1 MDWAD
6 GKHDSVL
13 PQTSMIGPVLVFLAV
28 IVLVGAFLVF
38 IHSWLS
44 RTEEQSREPPEPRP
58 TRQAPPD
65 SA

>member
-1 MDWAD
+1 MDWAG
-6 GKHDSVL
+6 GKDF
-13 PQTSMIGPVLVFLAV
+13 PTFPRTSMIGAVLVFLAM

-44 RTEEQSREPPEPRP
+44 RTEEQSREPAEPRP
-58 TRQAPPD
+58 IRQGPPD